1 MHPDSTLARR
11 ERRVALAAVAVGIVV
26 FVLLLVAV
34 PPFFLTFDEAKYIG
48 IGYNLVDGLG
58 PQQQFGGYFLPHAP
72 VWSAVLAY
80 PKAIAGLDPL
90 DTGHVLNGIAGVAL
104 LLLTAHLGWRI
115 RPSVGGLAAVGYVGV
130 TYLHD
135 LTRTA
140 RLDVPAAALAL
151 GYLALG
157 LVAVRRGGAWLGIAA
172 GALFALAFTVK
183 EIALPLAPVPFL
195 AAIAWGLPWRQILG
209 SAGWTLAAAAVGVS
223 WWFYLV
229 ADLSGVVYR
238 LGTPAWTLVPIGLGI
253 ALASAIGIL
262 AGRGATFGPL
272 ADRLGRRP
280 DLAPG
285 GRLRRAILVV
295 LTGAWCVALT
305 WVFAGTLETRGT
317 DLVDPA
323 QLGRYVS
330 TWLPG
335 LLKVVAAIGVVGVV
349 LSVAAWR
356 SAAGREREAIGDLWL
371 ATICSAPLVLLVIEV
386 GEPPRNYLAQ
396 IGILACLAAAGYLW
410 AGEAVLGRIAH
421 RLPARASAAAVPLAI
436 VAVLVVAS
444 AVLAEHAL
452 TFRETRSGDAR
463 RAAIETTVDW
473 IRTNATPGE
482 TVAIGSFLSN
492 EIALGLRGSNPTKQ
506 VRHQQV
512 VGDPAAP
519 DGIRVFGQPAR
530 DDWIAVDIAPRNINE
545 FEAFSAE
552 ELTRDLRASGAN
564 LWVYATE
571 AATSAPE
578 VVNALK
584 DAPGVTEV
592 ASWSWPT
599 PTIPVGV
606 HVYRIDPAALDF
618 ATNELHVSPEAL
630 ERLVG
635 QLEAAGAAGRATAA
649 NIVDEV
655 VVTPATAA
663 TDALIARLRALAEA
677 ARG

>member
-1 MHPDSTLARR
+1 M
-11 ERRVALAAVAVGIVV
+11 
-26 FVLLLVAV
+26 
-34 PPFFLTFDEAKYIG
+34 
-48 IGYNLVDGLG
+48 
-58 PQQQFGGYFLPHAP
+58 
-72 VWSAVLAY
+72 
-80 PKAIAGLDPL
+80 
-90 DTGHVLNGIAGVAL
+90 
-104 LLLTAHLGWRI
+104 
-115 RPSVGGLAAVGYVGV
+115 
-130 TYLHD
+130 
-135 LTRTA
+135 
-140 RLDVPAAALAL
+140 
-151 GYLALG
+151 
-157 LVAVRRGGAWLGIAA
+157 
-172 GALFALAFTVK
+172 
-183 EIALPLAPVPFL
+183 
-195 AAIAWGLPWRQILG
+195 
-209 SAGWTLAAAAVGVS
+209 
-223 WWFYLV
+223 
-229 ADLSGVVYR
+229 
-238 LGTPAWTLVPIGLGI
+238 
-253 ALASAIGIL
+253 
-262 AGRGATFGPL
+262 
-272 ADRLGRRP
+272 
-280 DLAPG
+280 
-285 GRLRRAILVV
+285 
-295 LTGAWCVALT
+295 ALT
-305 WVFAGTLETRGT
+305 WVFAGTLQTRGT

-335 LLKVVAAIGVVGVV
+335 LLKVVVAVGAVGVV
-349 LSVAAWR
+349 LSIAAWR
-356 SAAGREREAIGDLWL
+356 SGAGREREAMGDLWL

-410 AGEAVLGRIAH
+410 AGEAVLGRTVH

-436 VAVLVVAS
+436 VAVLIAAS

-463 RAAIETTVDW
+463 RAAIEQTVDW
-473 IRTNATPGE
+473 IRANATPGE
-482 TVAIGSFLSN
+482 KTVAIGIFLNN

-512 VGDPAAP
+512 VGDPTAP
-519 DGIRVFGQPAR
+519 DGVRVFGQPTR

-545 FEAFSAE
+545 FQAFSAD

-578 VVNALK
+578 VVNALR

-606 HVYRIDPAALDF
+606 HVYRIDPAALDV
-618 ATNELHVSPEAL
+618 ATDQLHVSPEAL

-649 NIVDEV
+649 NIADEV
-655 VVTPATAA
+655 VITPPSAA